1 MPSPKSMKIILMY
14 KPNHKANRC
23 VSGSKRYVAY
33 LDGGGNKRA
42 SLLQPPTKAKQT
54 LSADSKAD

>member
-14 KPNHKANRC
+14 KPNLKANRR

-33 LDGGGNKRA
+33 FDGGEASVRLYCNHKQKPKRHF
-42 SLLQPPTKAKQT
+42 
-54 LSADSKAD
+54 SADSKAD